1 MKCAV
6 QSLKKD
12 GVKTI
17 GLVTGVLNEA
27 DTASAAKEMF
37 GKHFVCV
44 RRIEDLA
51 EKAGRLIAQE
61 IRLL

>member
-1 MKCAV
+1 VKCAV

-37 GKHFVCV
+37 GEHFVCV